1 MLLLGMLQVALVGRD
16 QLAVELA
23 AREAARAAAVS
34 ADPVAAARLAAERVT
49 TLRPL
54 QVAVTEGGATVTVT
68 VTHPSAT
75 DVALVGH
82 VIADVELRA
91 TVTMAVEPPARPEV
105 GPTAVGTLAGMDL
118 RARHDVVGTLPVVAL
133 SGSVDLAT
141 VPQLTTALYRL
152 IGDHAGARVAV
163 DLDGVDVLDDTGLGV
178 LLGAAG
184 RARQAGGELVVV
196 VADERLQ
203 ARFEATGFDR
213 AVDVVDRLAAVL
225 TS

>member
-1 MLLLGMLQVALVGRD
+1 
-16 QLAVELA
+16 
-23 AREAARAAAVS
+23 
-34 ADPVAAARLAAERVT
+34 
-49 TLRPL
+49 
-54 QVAVTEGGATVTVT
+54 
-68 VTHPSAT
+68 
-75 DVALVGH
+75 
-82 VIADVELRA
+82 
-91 TVTMAVEPPARPEV
+91 
-105 GPTAVGTLAGMDL
+105 MDL

-196 VADERLQ
+196 VADERLK